1 MRKTLRGTQH
11 GPRLL
16 RDPLFKTANL
26 LRKQGSNRDNEIVL
40 KTGNLLRK
48 KSAGGKAAPGPRRAP
63 GQHRQAGSI
72 HAKGLKSNSKTA
84 LQEHEVIP
92 PLQFVFSYPIS
103 YSNCKR
109 EKGKGKKIKT
119 CCKARRCFATPG
131 LPQQSPA
138 LPTATGEAE
147 GPTRKG
153 GEEEG
158 KGREEGRRGRSPL
171 TCSAV
176 PRARPAARPDRTPGM
191 RPRYRRHG
199 GQRAPAGAQG
209 RKRAVGAAPEPP
221 PPAAQPSPAR
231 PAPGCSAAAGDGMEP
246 PEPGARSPG
255 SRCVS
260 PGWPGGAARRG
271 TAALTVAQP
280 GRELAAPL
288 QFVPEFNKTGSKS
301 LFKAL
306 GTSREQQS
314 PPSLQEGKGSAR
326 SCSEP
331 RWARARGQPLRTPP
345 ALPAGNLPV
354 AFLSS

>member
-1 MRKTLRGTQH
+1 MGQQRRRRRRPHYTRPAPPAAERPARSRCWRSRRREFPLSRPLLPTLR
-11 GPRLL
+11 
-16 RDPLFKTANL
+16 
-26 LRKQGSNRDNEIVL
+26 
-40 KTGNLLRK
+40 
-48 KSAGGKAAPGPRRAP
+48 AGF
-63 GQHRQAGSI
+63 
-72 HAKGLKSNSKTA
+72 A
-84 LQEHEVIP
+84 LSSV
-92 PLQFVFSYPIS
+92 SRS
-103 YSNCKR
+103 
-109 EKGKGKKIKT
+109 
-119 CCKARRCFATPG
+119 
-131 LPQQSPA
+131 
-138 LPTATGEAE
+138 LPT
-147 GPTRKG
+147 
-153 GEEEG
+153 
-158 KGREEGRRGRSPL
+158 
-171 TCSAV
+171 
-176 PRARPAARPDRTPGM
+176 
-191 RPRYRRHG
+191 
-199 GQRAPAGAQG
+199 
-209 RKRAVGAAPEPP
+209 APEPP

-314 PPSLQEGKGSAR
+314 PPSLLEGKGSAR